1 MDAKISDPVDP
12 QVHRVLAGVSRVQVL
27 EVLREHGRALTVTVS
42 PSASDCTRTRCGCT
56 WTTWSRRGWHPG
68 NVSTETGRDVPASS
82 TPPPLWRPARAA
94 RAAGAARAARAA
106 RTVTGCWL
114 RSWPVAS
121 RTPHPSRGRSPLPLA
136 PPGALTWP
144 GRCRRPIAATPGRQP
159 STWWRCWTASVSRPD
174 PPTRDRQTIAL
185 HRCPFLQ
192 VAEKHAQVV
201 CGVHLGLM
209 QGAFAELDAPVQI
222 TRLDPFVAAGLC
234 LARLAPV
241 PAGSHA

>member
-1 MDAKISDPVDP
+1 MDANISDPVDP
-12 QVHRVLAGVSRVQVL
+12 RVHRVLAGVSRVQVL
-27 EVLREHGRALTVTVS
+27 EVLREHGRALTVTDVAERVGLHPNTVRLHLDHMVEAGLATREREHRDRPGRPRLLYAATAVEPGRGGRGGQGGYRLLAEILASRLEDTS
-42 PSASDCTRTRCGCT
+42 PQ
-56 WTTWSRRGWHPG
+56 PG
-68 NVSTETGRDVPASS
+68 EI
-82 TPPPLWRPARAA
+82 AA
-94 RAAGAARAARAA
+94 AAGRTWGADLA
-106 RTVTGCWL
+106 RTLSPADRRDAGQATEHMVALLDGL
-114 RSWPVAS
+114 GFAPRSADA
-121 RTPHPSRGRSPLPLA
+121 G
-136 PPGALTWP
+136 
-144 GRCRRPIAATPGRQP
+144 
-159 STWWRCWTASVSRPD
+159 
-174 PPTRDRQTIAL
+174 QTIAL